1 MGKIFNSWSSLKKE
15 LQKEIKSAM
24 EETIDNSFVDAHSNV
39 DQFYNSP
46 EGRYHRTG
54 QLAESSEMSLSG
66 SSDSYHGEINLDT
79 GFRYN
84 PSGRDTNTIYN
95 YAESGGLLG
104 NGGFWGSTE
113 QDVEKNLDEAFGKRF
128 KK

>member
-1 MGKIFNSWSSLKKE
+1 MGKIFNSWSALKKE

-54 QLAESSEMSLSG
+54 QLAESPEMSLSG
-66 SSDSYHGEINLDT
+66 SGNSYHVEISLDT

-104 NGGFWGSTE
+104 NGGFWEQTE

>member
-1 MGKIFNSWSSLKKE
+1 MGKTFNSWSALKKE

-39 DQFYNSP
+39 DQFYSSP

-54 QLAESSEMSLSG
+54 QLAESPEMSLYGSG
-66 SSDSYHGEINLDT
+66 DYYYGEINLDT

-104 NGGFWGSTE
+104 NGGFWGNTE